1 MTMPNRVETLVQRRQ
16 TVAYLNSEPQEV
28 IILRP
33 QPDVDDGAGG
43 KIKGQPVPMEPQIF
57 RLVPFKRRLTH
68 TQSTITEGTVTVTS
82 YALVGRWDAD
92 VQKDDEFILDGGRYK
107 VESVEPGRDYRT
119 LADVTY
125 RGADEN

>member
-1 MTMPNRVETLVQRRQ
+1 VTTMSRVETLVQRRQ
-16 TVAYLNSEPQEV
+16 TTAYLNAEPRDV
-28 IILRP
+28 VLLRSDL
-33 QPDVDDGAGG
+33 QDDGAGG
-43 KIKGQPVPMEPQIF
+43 KIESQPVPLAPQVF

-68 TQSTITEGTVTVTS
+68 TQSTITEGTVTVSS

-92 VQKDDEFILDGGRYK
+92 VQKGDEFVLDGGRYR